1 MFEKKAEDS
10 FKCKKVLYKWETD
23 KHSYI
28 DGFKDGV
35 EFGYNKANEWHFV
48 KDESYTKSWKKYN
61 KYLVIIRLP
70 VEVGNSDIPLLAY
83 FDHYHQKWSVDR
95 KCLSAYNVIAWKEMI
110 LPKEIELN
118 SF

>member
-1 MFEKKAEDS
+1 MTE
-10 FKCKKVLYKWETD
+10 
-23 KHSYI
+23 I
-28 DGFKDGV
+28 DMVRQYGHNMEV
-35 EFGYNKANEWHFV
+35 EFIDNKDAFNIGYKANELHFV

-95 KCLSAYNVIAWKEMI
+95 KYLNAYHVIAWKEI
-110 LPKEIELN
+110 VLPEL
-118 SF
+118 

>member
-1 MFEKKAEDS
+1 MTE
-10 FKCKKVLYKWETD
+10 
-23 KHSYI
+23 I
-28 DGFKDGV
+28 DMARQYGHNMEV
-35 EFGYNKANEWHFV
+35 EFIDNKDAFNIGYKAFLAGYKANEWHFV

-70 VEVGNSDIPLLAY
+70 VKVGNSDIPLLAY

-95 KCLSAYNVIAWKEMI
+95 KCLSAYNVIAWKEI
-110 LPKEIELN
+110 VLPKEIELN